1 MKNKKKIIL
10 IVCLAI
16 IIIAGIIIGFFINR
30 KNRTFV
36 INIRIPA
43 GSEEGIYYLDGGINC
58 YGSTFKLK
66 PDENYPNLQYKLYDA
81 EAFFTTDGMVIGNLE
96 AIEPVEKNGNLIF
109 NVTKKKDYKIGVYAS
124 NDTDEDIIIYFTVY
138 NVSMWID

>member
-1 MKNKKKIIL
+1 M
-10 IVCLAI
+10 
-16 IIIAGIIIGFFINR
+16 
-30 KNRTFV
+30 
-36 INIRIPA
+36 
-43 GSEEGIYYLDGGINC
+43 LD
-58 YGSTFKLK
+58 
-66 PDENYPNLQYKLYDA
+66 
-81 EAFFTTDGMVIGNLE
+81 LE